1 MSKGNKNTYKVY
13 FSILCMEITTI
24 KLEKETKKRLD
35 KLKVHKRESYDDVLQ
50 KILGILNVCRINP
63 FQARMK
69 LKEIDRIKSIKKT
82 S

>member
-1 MSKGNKNTYKVY
+1 
-13 FSILCMEITTI
+13 MEITTI

-35 KLKVHKRESYDDVLQ
+35 KLKIHKRESYDDVLQ
-50 KILGILNVCRINP
+50 KILSILNVCRINP
-63 FQARMK
+63 LQARMK

>member
-1 MSKGNKNTYKVY
+1 
-13 FSILCMEITTI
+13 MEITTI

-35 KLKVHKRESYDDVLQ
+35 KLKIHKRESYDDVLQ
-50 KILGILNVCRINP
+50 KILSILNVCRVNP
-63 FQARMK
+63 LQARMK